1 MFSISNILHTF
12 PQWGGDLGC
21 RWNCLTLLLSGGGS
35 VWRLNEIRMN
45 FLTNKSFHLTKIL
58 ITVRFIG
65 RIHKKVIASMP
76 QHVYYISK
84 NRYRYV
90 LIRSYSDP
98 LEYLFNQDVF
108 LTDLFATFSGTVKP
122 VHIKRSP
129 SELAV
134 LWNGSDW
141 TICDMS
147 SVGRRLSHLA
157 TIGHYFDLCNI
168 MILCVIPYSNL
179 VAKYL
184 NHILIW
190 WQLSK
195 SRVGV
200 SLSDSVLFFNWYFR
214 QFILILI
221 KHHD

>member
-1 MFSISNILHTF
+1 
-12 PQWGGDLGC
+12 
-21 RWNCLTLLLSGGGS
+21 
-35 VWRLNEIRMN
+35 MN

-84 NRYRYV
+84 NLVILYRYV

-134 LWNGSDW
+134 L
-141 TICDMS
+141 
-147 SVGRRLSHLA
+147 
-157 TIGHYFDLCNI
+157 
-168 MILCVIPYSNL
+168 
-179 VAKYL
+179 
-184 NHILIW
+184 
-190 WQLSK
+190 
-195 SRVGV
+195 
-200 SLSDSVLFFNWYFR
+200 
-214 QFILILI
+214 
-221 KHHD
+221 

>member
-1 MFSISNILHTF
+1 
-12 PQWGGDLGC
+12 
-21 RWNCLTLLLSGGGS
+21 
-35 VWRLNEIRMN
+35 MN

-134 LWNGSDW
+134 L
-141 TICDMS
+141 
-147 SVGRRLSHLA
+147 
-157 TIGHYFDLCNI
+157 
-168 MILCVIPYSNL
+168 
-179 VAKYL
+179 
-184 NHILIW
+184 
-190 WQLSK
+190 
-195 SRVGV
+195 
-200 SLSDSVLFFNWYFR
+200 
-214 QFILILI
+214 
-221 KHHD
+221 